1 MADDD
6 RIREFAKL
14 QKKIK
19 DNPKQIAAFIKKSM
33 GKDTVATKKPN
44 R

>member
-19 DNPKQIAAFIKKSM
+19 ANPKQIAAFIKKSM
-33 GKDTVATKKPN
+33 GKDITSNKKPY

>member
-6 RIREFAKL
+6 RIREFVKL

-33 GKDTVATKKPN
+33 GKDTMPNKKLN